1 MDLYFG
7 QFLLLKASIFW
18 QFLNKRMRHDRLGV
32 AKITKE
38 FFELYIIQLESY
50 QVAFS
55 IGTLIFFFKFHY
67 FPELKTLNGY

>member
-7 QFLLLKASIFW
+7 QLLLLKDSIFW

-55 IGTLIFFFKFHY
+55 IGTLIFFSSNFIIFQD
-67 FPELKTLNGY
+67 